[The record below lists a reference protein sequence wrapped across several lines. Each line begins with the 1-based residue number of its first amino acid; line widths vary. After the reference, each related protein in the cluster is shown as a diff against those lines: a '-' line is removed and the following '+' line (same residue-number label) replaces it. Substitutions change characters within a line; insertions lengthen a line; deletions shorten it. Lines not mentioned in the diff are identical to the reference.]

1 MSLFK
6 WSSNYSVYLAE
17 IDREHRALYQLG
29 DELHKA
35 LLAGKDRA
43 HLQPIM
49 ANLLESVDLNAEH
62 YSSAEDFLAHWSS
75 DRAGCLVL
83 DVRLPGMTGVEF
95 QEKMRQSG
103 IDIPIIFMTAHG
115 DIPMVRKVMKAGAV
129 EFLTKPFEVQEL
141 LSAIEHAL
149 ANDRARR
156 EADATLNPIRARL
169 DTLTPREREVM
180 ALVTAGLLNKQIAA
194 ELGLSEITVK
204 LHRRHVLEKMQ
215 ADSLAELVKMTEKV
229 RAAGPVR

>member
-1 MSLFK
+1 MSA
-6 WSSNYSVYLAE
+6 V
-17 IDREHRALYQLG
+17 RETVFIVDDDASIG
-29 DELHKA
+29 E
-35 LLAGKDRA
+35 G
-43 HLQPIM
+43 IS
-49 ANLLESVDLNAEH
+49 NLLESVDLSAEH
-62 YSSAEDFLAHWSS
+62 YSSAEDFLAQWHSE
-75 DRAGCLVL
+75 RPGCLVL

-95 QEKMRQSG
+95 QEKMRQCG

-141 LSAIEHAL
+141 LQAIEHAL
-149 ANDRARR
+149 AHDRTRR
-156 EADATLNPIRARL
+156 GEAAVLNAIQAAI

-215 ADSLAELVKMTEKV
+215 ADSLADLVKMTEKI
-229 RAAGPVR
+229 RAAGVR